1 MCQIIDDDDHAERP
15 FAHQINQSFDSANLS
30 SALYHMTM
38 AKRLMVEKTKSE
50 LENHEVPT
58 MVSTKELFLVIS
70 YITGILS
77 QSSRF
82 FL

>member
-1 MCQIIDDDDHAERP
+1 MFQITDDEDHAERP

-50 LENHEVPT
+50 NESNEGPT
-58 MVSTKELFLVIS
+58 MVSSKYLIIIYFNTIILCEIS
-70 YITGILS
+70 
-77 QSSRF
+77 RK
-82 FL
+82 